1 MLCGSSLSGN
11 ESYTMPARLFTYQT
25 GQGALLHLEPKH
37 DEHTKNAI
45 EMLNKVIKLGNI
57 TLYTKGAVVFV

>member
-1 MLCGSSLSGN
+1 MFFNAG
-11 ESYTMPARLFTYQT
+11 TAVHFQT
-25 GQGALLHLEPKH
+25 GQGDLSHLEPKH
-37 DEHTKNAI
+37 DKHTKNAI